1 MSSNTFV
8 SKRQIINENIQLRK
22 FANKISKVELKCNIF
37 FHIFLDQNSLLFS
50 GAAKINVIDITKVD
64 TPRII
69 YHTVLGDFDPTD
81 VEVCGDHVFV
91 SLDNN
96 QEREKGRLVVF
107 KKYDSMANTLESI
120 LNITGM

>member
-1 MSSNTFV
+1 M
-8 SKRQIINENIQLRK
+8 
-22 FANKISKVELKCNIF
+22 KIYNFGSLLIKYLKLNWNAIF
-37 FHIFLDQNSLLFS
+37 FPHFLDQNSLLFS

>member
-1 MSSNTFV
+1 MCVWFFLFLFLFFV
-8 SKRQIINENIQLRK
+8 N
-22 FANKISKVELKCNIF
+22 V
-37 FHIFLDQNSLLFS
+37 LFDYT

-64 TPRII
+64 TPRIV

-107 KKYDSMANTLESI
+107 KKYDSIANTLESV